1 MPSDNIK
8 SYLHLHLIVFIWGFT
23 AVLGALISLD
33 ALPLVWFRM
42 LFAVGFIGIYIYFK
56 KLSIRITPKVLLQFI
71 FSGLIIAL
79 HWFTFFH
86 AIKISNISITLAC
99 LSTGAFFASLLEPI
113 LYGKK
118 IVYYEVFFGLL
129 VVVGLY
135 IIFNVEGSYLWGM
148 LTALTSAFLSAL
160 FAVINSKLV
169 QKHDA
174 TVISFYE
181 LSGGV
186 IFFTFLLLGTQSFSS
201 DFFMLSSK
209 DFMYLMILSSVCT
222 AYAFIASTSV
232 MKFLSPYTVML
243 TINLEPIYGIILA
256 VLIFEEKE
264 KMSFEFYIGAF
275 IILLTVILN
284 GIIKSRK
291 KLT

>member
-1 MPSDNIK
+1 MPSDNLK
-8 SYLHLHLIVFIWGFT
+8 SYLHLHFIVFIWGFT
-23 AVLGALISLD
+23 AILGALISLD

-56 KLSIRITPKVLLQFI
+56 KLSIKISRKALLQFI

-99 LSTGAFFASLLEPI
+99 LSTGALFASLLEPI

-135 IIFNVEGSYLWGM
+135 IIFNVEGNYLWGM

-186 IFFTFLLLGTQSFSS
+186 IFFTFLLLATNSFSS
-201 DFFMLSSK
+201 DFFMLSTT
-209 DFMYLMILSSVCT
+209 DFMYLMILSSICT

-243 TINLEPIYGIILA
+243 TINLEPIYGIVLA
-256 VLIFEEKE
+256 LLVFEEKE
-264 KMSFEFYIGAF
+264 KMSFEFYIGAV

-291 KLT
+291 KLS